1 MNRDD
6 PFAESGDDERTVI
19 RPSPGGAQP
28 AQPQQPQQQPA
39 QQAAPQAQRGPGAG
53 AALAEVDV
61 AASAGLNPLAA
72 AAAPLLALVSR
83 IRNRAQHGNVPALR
97 DRVISEIKAFEQ
109 RALQASQPAQSVRI
123 ARYAL
128 CATID
133 DVVLNTPWGGQSVW
147 ATQSMVGTFHKET
160 HGGERFFDLLTRLE
174 QEPSKN
180 RDLLEVLYLCSS
192 LGFEGRYRV
201 EERGFE
207 RLLSVRDA
215 LAKLIRAHRGPLERD
230 LSPRWRGLE
239 AIYKPLSA
247 VLPVWIIAVAT
258 ASLLA
263 LAYAGLAWALNGDT
277 ERLQGQLAALGADAT
292 VKLERVAPP
301 PPPPPP
307 PPPQLVTQIKRVTTF
322 LKPEVAEKKV
332 TVFEDTSTITVR
344 MRGEGM
350 FGSGSDRIK
359 DEFLPLII
367 RVAKSMNVEPGSI
380 IVAGHSDNVPIR
392 SSRFP
397 SNMHLSL
404 ARAQAVADLIK
415 RQLEDKSR
423 IRAEGRA
430 DREPIAKNNTA
441 EGRSRNRRIEV
452 ILVKSG

>member
-6 PFAESGDDERTVI
+6 PFAESGDAERTVI
-19 RPSPGGAQP
+19 RPSAGGPAPSRP
-28 AQPQQPQQQPA
+28 AQPQPS
-39 QQAAPQAQRGPGAG
+39 APQAQQAPAAGGADID
-53 AALAEVDV
+53 AVSSV
-61 AASAGLNPLAA
+61 GLNPLAA

-97 DRVISEIKAFEQ
+97 DRVIQEIKAFEQ
-109 RALQASQPAQSVRI
+109 RALQSGQPAQSVRI

-160 HGGERFFDLLTRLE
+160 HGGERFFDLLNRLE
-174 QEPSKN
+174 QEPAKN
-180 RDLLEVLYLCSS
+180 RDLLEILYLCAS

-207 RLLSVRDA
+207 RHLSVRDA
-215 LAKLIRAHRGPLERD
+215 LARLIRAHRGPLERD

-239 AIYKPLSA
+239 ALHKPLSA
-247 VLPVWIIAVAT
+247 VLPVWIIAVVT
-258 ASLLA
+258 ASILA
-263 LAYAGLAWALNGDT
+263 LAYAGLAWALSSDT
-277 ERLQGQLAALGADAT
+277 ERLQGQLAALGADAA
-292 VKLERVAPP
+292 VQLERVAPP

-307 PPPQLVTQIKRVTTF
+307 PPPNVVTQVQRVATFLQPEIADKRVT
-322 LKPEVAEKKV
+322 VS
-332 TVFEDTSTITVR
+332 EDTSTITVLL
-344 MRGEGM
+344 RGEGM
-350 FGSGSDRIK
+350 FASGSERVK
-359 DEFLPLII
+359 DEFLPLIV
-367 RVAKSMNVEPGSI
+367 RVAQALNTEPGSV

-392 SSRFP
+392 SARFP
-397 SNMHLSL
+397 SNMALSL
-404 ARAQAVADLIK
+404 ARAQSVADLLK
-415 RQLEDKSR
+415 RGVADPGR

-430 DREPIAKNNTA
+430 DREPIASNDTA

-452 ILVKSG
+452 LLVKSSGG